1 MDWSTEA
8 FWGTRMKYFEIN
20 QTDGTNTLVQ
30 YMFIFEEILN
40 RLISEKVIGI
50 NSFYIKASTST

>member
-1 MDWSTEA
+1 
-8 FWGTRMKYFEIN
+8 MKYFEIN

-50 NSFYIKASTST
+50 NSFYIKAST